1 MTRNTAGTF
10 APFFDGLDR
19 DHGANVV
26 TLTVGNIT
34 GGSEVR
40 LHGTQGFE
48 VLVPA
53 SEHVPNPASA
63 ALGPAPAA
71 SEMIWLSVAITGH
84 STTSVTVS
92 GVPKSATKIR
102 YNWWSN
108 PCGEDCFK
116 CVRVHHGHAVRDA
129 VWRAGLSSAP
139 TLLCQPPC
147 SLARATLLL
156 EYSTKSRGWN
166 VIFKIKTSS
175 VSFQK
180 KTHMLHMLCK
190 I

>member
-1 MTRNTAGTF
+1 MLVALEGALMGLRRHHISALLLRLHTAMAFVLMCTFLDTHNTAGTF

-53 SEHVPNPASA
+53 SEHAPNPASA

-116 CVRVHHGHAVRDA
+116 CGVYVTVTPIGT
-129 VWRAGLSSAP
+129 LSGELDFLP
-139 TLLCQPPC
+139 IPPYFA
-147 SLARATLLL
+147 SLPYPR
-156 EYSTKSRGWN
+156 R
-166 VIFKIKTSS
+166 
-175 VSFQK
+175 
-180 KTHMLHMLCK
+180 
-190 I
+190 